1 MNKAPRTGLTHPL
14 VVAYLGDL
22 DRALSSADPQERID
36 TVTAVTEH
44 LTDALGGDAEPTT
57 AQVQAALDELG
68 TVEKIAD
75 AATPASASASASSA
89 SSADETQRG
98 QWVAPALLATSIVS
112 LVLPLLGA
120 LLAIGCLVAA
130 IVLLR
135 GDAPRRGL
143 LRATIGVS
151 IATLVFTALMALG
164 PLAWTTFS
172 VTSVN
177 ETGVTES
184 GVTISSEPAEVSST
198 NP

>member
-1 MNKAPRTGLTHPL
+1 MNKAPRTGLSHPL

-22 DRALSSADPQERID
+22 DRALSSADPQERLD

-44 LTDALGGDAEPTT
+44 LTEALGGDAEPTT
-57 AQVQAALDELG
+57 EQVQAVLDELG
-68 TVEKIAD
+68 SVEQIA
-75 AATPASASASASSA
+75 AASTPASASASSA

-98 QWVAPALLATSIVS
+98 QWVAPALLAASIVS
-112 LVLPLLGA
+112 LLIPFVGA

-135 GDAPRRGL
+135 GDAPRRGM

-164 PLAWTTFS
+164 ILAWTTTSFS
-172 VTSVN
+172 S
-177 ETGVTES
+177 VTES
-184 GVTISSEPAEVSST
+184 GDPVPTLT